1 MALKTL
7 PLDPADLIE
16 TPEDVAGV
24 LEAVFAEGNASDI
37 AHALGTVARSRGLS
51 ALAEQT
57 GLSRQALHKA
67 LSTEGNPT
75 LDTLLRVISALRLKL
90 VVEPADPV

>member
-16 TPEDVAGV
+16 TPEDVAMF
-24 LEAVFAEGNASDI
+24 LEDAFAEGNPSDI

-67 LSTEGNPT
+67 LSPEGNPT

-90 VVEPADPV
+90 VVEPADPA